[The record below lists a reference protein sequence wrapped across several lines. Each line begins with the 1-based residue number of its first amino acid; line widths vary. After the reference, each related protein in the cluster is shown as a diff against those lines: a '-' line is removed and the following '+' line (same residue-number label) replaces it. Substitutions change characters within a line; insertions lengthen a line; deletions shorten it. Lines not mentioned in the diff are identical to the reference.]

1 MEQKQKNNRIFGVL
15 FVMVISLV
23 LIINMLYNGG
33 IRLVESFDPHQD
45 AMVESGKNTDE
56 ISAQQKF
63 KNELFLNQAAADA
76 LSELRR
82 IPGGDFVFVDGI
94 NDIYR
99 DTTGRL
105 TYVCRYREME
115 SEAASLIAFSKQLA
129 SLGVPMLYAQLPFK
143 ILQGEN
149 TLVYNVGDY
158 SNANADRLIKKIAR
172 NGVDTFDLRDV
183 LKETD
188 RQVSPLF
195 FVTDSRWQVGT
206 AFDAYLSVLT
216 LVDREYH
223 LCHETA
229 ERFGSDTNFALNRT
243 EQVFLGNQGSKVG
256 VGLVESI
263 DAFDTIVPYAR
274 TSFLIETRRADGS
287 VLQRS
292 GDWSGAI
299 MVKPTS
305 EMNLFDTYLGADA
318 PIIRITN
325 QNIASKE
332 RIMIIGD
339 DFVNP
344 FAAFFSL
351 NVQQTMVVNPDLYT
365 GSVLELVSE
374 FSPDLVLVM
383 YNPKSFENE
392 EFFRFS

>member
-1 MEQKQKNNRIFGVL
+1 MEQKQKNNRTFGVL

-115 SEAASLIAFSKQLA
+115 SEAASLTAFSKQLA

-365 GSVLELVSE
+365 GSVLELVSK

-392 EFFRFS
+392 EFFHFS

>member
-1 MEQKQKNNRIFGVL
+1 MEQKQKNNRTFGVL

-115 SEAASLIAFSKQLA
+115 SEAASLTAFSKQLA

-392 EFFRFS
+392 EFFHFS

>member
-115 SEAASLIAFSKQLA
+115 SEAASLTAFSKQLA
-129 SLGVPMLYAQLPFK
+129 SLGVPMLYVQLPFK

-392 EFFRFS
+392 EFFHFS